1 MIADWNKNIAT
12 KIRVTKW
19 SCYGTKEEIGRYLL
33 SGEEQPRPARAAEH
47 PRPGS
52 RPHPRLR
59 GLPSDSALEAN
70 PAESVAACE
79 LDGFRGLTRAW
90 IWVREASLQ
99 NPNK

>member
-1 MIADWNKNIAT
+1 MEQKRKSA
-12 KIRVTKW
+12 
-19 SCYGTKEEIGRYLL
+19 GTSYRER
-33 SGEEQPRPARAAEH
+33 SSPDPAEH

-79 LDGFRGLTRAW
+79 LDCFRGLTRAW